1 MLAAKLGVTTSPT
14 GFTGFKLRDGTTVES
29 HRPRD
34 GPSLLVSPSQPKQP
48 PTCPFAGT
56 WSAGRRQRYSH
67 SVAPA
72 RDPRRQLSRLRIVDE
87 DRLVAA
93 LARNLGHGVSA
104 SQRTHDR
111 RAPVRSGSIH
121 PGNADGTSG
130 DDGPGD
136 PVAYARLLAYRLRS
150 PARANPK
157 WPPAYSI
164 IGGSSPSEKSY
175 PENTATH
182 GLKRYIPGQGR
193 CFFGMAKRPNALV
206 GFDATMNPRG
216 GAATCGLTNARTCA
230 IPPGGGRRNE
240 GVPLR
245 SRLPIVGISGLQTG
259 DFTRLALGCGL
270 LK

>member
-1 MLAAKLGVTTSPT
+1 MAA
-14 GFTGFKLRDGTTVES
+14 R
-29 HRPRD
+29 
-34 GPSLLVSPSQPKQP
+34 
-48 PTCPFAGT
+48 
-56 WSAGRRQRYSH
+56 
-67 SVAPA
+67 
-72 RDPRRQLSRLRIVDE
+72 
-87 DRLVAA
+87 
-93 LARNLGHGVSA
+93 ARNLGPGVSA
-104 SQRTHDR
+104 SQRAHDR
-111 RAPVRSGSIH
+111 RAPVRLSGSIH

-206 GFDATMNPRG
+206 GIDATMKSPG
-216 GAATCGLTNARTCA
+216 GAATCRLTAH
-230 IPPGGGRRNE
+230 GR
-240 GVPLR
+240 VQFL
-245 SRLPIVGISGLQTG
+245 
-259 DFTRLALGCGL
+259 RLADAEMRVCCFAPNFRYLGYL
-270 LK
+270 AANR